1 MESLREKQVVSFCLA
16 MAAYSPVNMVLSSRL
31 RRLSS
36 ISMWDG
42 IGDVSGVS
50 VEGEVSSQGL
60 EGL

>member
-1 MESLREKQVVSFCLA
+1 MKI
-16 MAAYSPVNMVLSSRL
+16 VLSSRL

-36 ISMWDG
+36 ISMCEG
-42 IGDVSGVS
+42 SGEVSGVS